1 MIFAEK
7 HILTWQKLEE
17 ACEMQFLRKLE
28 VFCRDLGKTR
38 VQVAL
43 VEMSETVEHTAVT
56 WGERG
61 SPYKVNGVLMVYS
74 WENLQVIDKQER
86 FLTKMSKAWPGS
98 S

>member
-1 MIFAEK
+1 MK
-7 HILTWQKLEE
+7 
-17 ACEMQFLRKLE
+17 
-28 VFCRDLGKTR
+28 
-38 VQVAL
+38 VQIAL
-43 VEMSETVEHTAVT
+43 VEMSETAEHISVT

-61 SPYKVNGVLMVYS
+61 SSYKVNGVLMVYS